1 MSAPVNFTL
10 VSITDPNARA
20 EAKKKQ
26 SLVLVN
32 GQFSISPRHL
42 NKIVEGMNTTLATY
56 RDALDEN
63 ASYGTMPYSILMKAL
78 GRIEEA
84 KPLNMWL
91 SLESG
96 YTVEEKPLVS
106 FLNTASEFVESTDS
120 ILFLNMILN
129 SMTGEEVGALTLES
143 AKLAMGAVV
152 NALDGEWLQA
162 LKEEA
167 ESRAGKNGCDS
178 NGYIK
183 LKGARK
189 AKVAATV

>member
-96 YTVEEKPLVS
+96 YTVAIGGDVS
-106 FLNTASEFVESTDS
+106 EAGFDSETQC
-120 ILFLNMILN
+120 
-129 SMTGEEVGALTLES
+129 
-143 AKLAMGAVV
+143 AMVPSFDIPSSFI
-152 NALDGEWLQA
+152 ND
-162 LKEEA
+162 EA
-167 ESRAGKNGCDS
+167 RQFRFS
-178 NGYIK
+178 NKTTI
-183 LKGARK
+183 
-189 AKVAATV
+189 